1 MRRAT
6 KHCHVNSADLLTSNA
21 NASNNNNQAMTTTP
35 ETEFPT
41 SPVNTVD
48 MTTIPEPTSGGARI
62 ADDKMTGGHVES
74 AGKSLTPDSVTAD
87 VVDSVQTKR
96 SASHAVASA
105 AESSAGSVFDSCWIS
120 NVH

>member
-1 MRRAT
+1 M

-35 ETEFPT
+35 EFPT
-41 SPVNTVD
+41 SPVNIVD
-48 MTTIPEPTSGGARI
+48 MTTIPEPTSVGARI

-74 AGKSLTPDSVTAD
+74 AGKSLTPDSFTAD

-96 SASHAVASA
+96 SASPATASA